1 MANTVSPR
9 GFTPVKL
16 DHHDVHRYYKSAA
29 GVLTIGDPV
38 VRSTASNDPLGY
50 GTVIRASTGSAIT
63 GVVVGFEIDANR
75 TYDYLASADVGYV
88 MVADNPFQ
96 EFYVQDNGGAAGI
109 PITALGTQINSCTAL
124 DGNTTIARSKYTL
137 DTQAQSS
144 GDTWQL
150 VRLSD
155 RPNNVVGA
163 NAEWVVKAN
172 LHTERNASTTNITA
186 I

>member
-29 GVLTIGDPV
+29 GVLTVGDPV

-63 GVVVGFEIDANR
+63 GVVVSFEIDANR

-109 PITALGTQINSCTAL
+109 PITALGLSLIHISFNYYFYVKTVGSFSVAHIYMLSVLCIDL
-124 DGNTTIARSKYTL
+124 RL
-137 DTQAQSS
+137 
-144 GDTWQL
+144 L
-150 VRLSD
+150 V
-155 RPNNVVGA
+155 P
-163 NAEWVVKAN
+163 
-172 LHTERNASTTNITA
+172 
-186 I
+186 